1 MFRKS
6 CVLGLVLTLSLAP
19 AWARRHKYKM
29 ETVPL
34 TPQQQQLIHEAIQQE
49 QVTIRA
55 IEKDTP
61 VVQTYIQDMRP
72 DPKLYQVPVKDEY
85 SIARVDFSKGFDAYS
100 YNAKQTKTGL
110 LHGTLKYLSDLTKS
124 FHLTDNPTGF
134 MDMMFIDPSGFNERH
149 YTFSFVRQEFLG
161 EIRTSVFDVRP
172 KKHTGPGRFF
182 GRIWVE
188 DNGGHIV
195 RFNGTY
201 TNNPNDPENHYYH
214 FDSWR
219 QNIQPGIWMPLAIYV
234 EETHR
239 TESSKSVGLR
249 GQTFYWGYSLKTPPR
264 TQEQESVDIE
274 NAQDQSQN
282 ATDLSPLQ
290 AERQWVV
297 EAQNNVL
304 DRLQAAGLLAAP
316 SPFDKVLDQ
325 VVENVVIG
333 NNLALPGPIHC
344 RVLLTE
350 PLETLAVGNTILIS
364 KGLVDVLPTEADL
377 AAVLSF
383 QLAQI
388 ELGHHIDTRY
398 AFSDRLLFPDEAA
411 FQKIEMSHSTA
422 DNASAAK
429 KAEELFAHSVYAP
442 KAGEVGL
449 FFEQLMGRQKALKQL
464 LTPRLGDP
472 LLQADGQPWM
482 ASFLNGAPKLDMANL
497 QQVAALPLDSHLK
510 IDPWTDQV
518 QTLNVS
524 PAPLLNASDKM
535 PFEITP
541 VYFRLE
547 PYQAPAA
554 PQAAPAQGADQNQ
567 GQTQGAA
574 AGAGQ
579 NQNTQPAQN
588 APAAQQPGPVQEQN
602 LPDPGQTNPPQGQ
615 PQTQPQTT
623 PQGQPQT
630 R

>member
-19 AWARRHKYKM
+19 AWARRHKYKFEM
-29 ETVPL
+29 VPL
-34 TPQQQQLIHEAIQQE
+34 TPQQQALVHQAIQQE
-49 QVTIRA
+49 HVMVRA

-100 YNAKQTKTGL
+100 YDAKNTKTGL

-124 FHLTDNPTGF
+124 FQLSDNPTGF
-134 MDMMFIDPSGFNERH
+134 MDMMFIDPSGFNEQH
-149 YTFSFVRQEFLG
+149 YIFSYVRPEFLG
-161 EIRTSVFDVRP
+161 DVRTSVFDVRP
-172 KKHTGPGRFF
+172 KPHTGPGRFF
-182 GRIWVE
+182 GRIWIE
-188 DNGGHIV
+188 DNGGNIV

-219 QNIQPGIWMPLAIYV
+219 QNIQPGLWMPLAIYV

-249 GQTFYWGYSLKTPPR
+249 GQTFYWGYSLKTPQR
-264 TQEQESVDIE
+264 AEEQESVDVE
-274 NAQDQSQN
+274 NAEDQSQN

-364 KGLVDVLPTEADL
+364 KGLVDVLPSEADL

-411 FQKIEMSHSTA
+411 FQKIEMSHTTA

-442 KAGEVGL
+442 KSGDVGL
-449 FFEQLMGRQKALKQL
+449 FFEQLMAREKALKQL

-472 LLQADGQPWM
+472 LLQANGQPWM
-482 ASFLNGAPKLDMANL
+482 ATFLNGAPKLDPANL

-547 PYQAPAA
+547 PYQAPAPPQA
-554 PQAAPAQGADQNQ
+554 PGQQAAPAQGADQNP
-567 GQTQGAA
+567 GQTQGAD
-574 AGAGQ
+574 Q
-579 NQNTQPAQN
+579 NQPPAQQPN
-588 APAAQQPGPVQEQN
+588 QPPDQQPGPIQEQN
-602 LPDPGQTNPPQGQ
+602 LPAPGQNPGQAQPQQNPPQGQ
-615 PQTQPQTT
+615 PQA
-623 PQGQPQT
+623 